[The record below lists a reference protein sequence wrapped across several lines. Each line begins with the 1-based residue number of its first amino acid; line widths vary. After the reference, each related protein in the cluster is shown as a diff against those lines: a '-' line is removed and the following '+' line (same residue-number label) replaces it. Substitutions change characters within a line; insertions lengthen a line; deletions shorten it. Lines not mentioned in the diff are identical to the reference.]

1 MRATYSTDV
10 LRLLQVLLIVSADYF
25 LSSQNPHHES
35 LLTTVQKLKSDTDR
49 DVRYFVSFQ
58 EETRLAEITDS
69 VIKRADFLQYRCIY
83 IMSSNIF
90 YLLPTDTGVMFPAMR
105 T

>member
-1 MRATYSTDV
+1 MFF
-10 LRLLQVLLIVSADYF
+10 RLLFLDYF

-69 VIKRADFLQYRCIY
+69 VITTADYIQLSVLQKY
-83 IMSSNIF
+83 
-90 YLLPTDTGVMFPAMR
+90 
-105 T
+105 